1 MKKFSIITCDP
12 PWAFSDKLSQSNV
25 KRGAEANYPTMSMD
39 DIKKLPIKDLASKD
53 GTILCLWCP
62 SSLLKEGIEVMNCFG
77 FQLRQT
83 YIWNKIKKK
92 PLEKLKKKILKE
104 LRNSKTSKKDLL
116 KLVSDIVDSE
126 DLNDSLGFGLGRLFR
141 QCHEIAL
148 VGINNTAIYKKLK
161 NKSQRSVSMFMN
173 EKHSKKPEMLQ
184 DSLELMFPGSVL
196 EKMNKIELF
205 ARRKRDGWTTLGNE
219 IDGLDI
225 RDALQK
231 IIDG

>member
-1 MKKFSIITCDP
+1 MKYNVITADM
-12 PWAFSDKLSQSNV
+12 PWDFSDQLKHSKT
-25 KRGAEANYPTMSMD
+25 KRGAKSNYNTLDLEELKSLK
-39 DIKKLPIKDLASKD
+39 IKEISDPKGA
-53 GTILCLWCP
+53 ILVLWVP
-62 SSLLKEGIEVMNCFG
+62 SSLLDQGLELMKIYGYNFK
-77 FQLRQT
+77 QT
-83 YIWNKIKKK
+83 YVWNKIKKK

-126 DLNDSLGFGLGRLFR
+126 DLNNSLGFGLGRLFR

-196 EKMNKIELF
+196 ETMNKIELF

-231 IIDG
+231 IIDE